1 MKKVLFGIIALATIG
16 FASANGSYY
25 NSNKDVWTLQT
36 SVWPVIYTSYVLPNG
51 LVSQFVACNKVRNMC
66 YTETTLKRLGFDV
79 NKFIAGQEEVTG
91 VKVMWQDLWVAVS
104 KQ

>member
-36 SVWPVIYTSYVLPNG
+36 SV
-51 LVSQFVACNKVRNMC
+51 
-66 YTETTLKRLGFDV
+66 
-79 NKFIAGQEEVTG
+79 
-91 VKVMWQDLWVAVS
+91 
-104 KQ
+104 

>member
-1 MKKVLFGIIALATIG
+1 
-16 FASANGSYY
+16 
-25 NSNKDVWTLQT
+25 
-36 SVWPVIYTSYVLPNG
+36 
-51 LVSQFVACNKVRNMC
+51 MC